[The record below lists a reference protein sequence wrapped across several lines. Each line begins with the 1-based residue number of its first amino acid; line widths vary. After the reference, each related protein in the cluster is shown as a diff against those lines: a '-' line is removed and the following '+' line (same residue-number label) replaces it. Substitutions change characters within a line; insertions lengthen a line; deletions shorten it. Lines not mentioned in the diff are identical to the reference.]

1 MKKIQDL
8 TAKHSIKWIL
18 ALVATILFFLVFSK
32 VSSHG
37 LPPGIILLGA
47 IDGTLYALVA
57 MGLVLLYR
65 SHRIINFA
73 QAQIGAMCVAL
84 AVTLVSGYHYNYFVA
99 FFFGIIAAAL
109 TGAIAHIVIEWRFSN
124 SPRMILTVATLGMA
138 QLLGALQIAIPYLVN
153 SNILIEQFTTPFSF
167 HFQIDNIRFGG
178 DAIFAIVLA
187 LICLALLWFFLERT
201 TTGTAIR
208 GAADSRERARLLG
221 IPVKRLSLYTWMIAA
236 VLSGIGAMASA
247 PTDMGNQPTLSA
259 IAGPV
264 VLLPPLAAAVIGQME
279 SLPITFYA
287 SVVIGIFQ
295 QGVFWSNPRSTSV
308 DVALFIAILIA
319 LLLLPPK
326 AQRSDI
332 LGIGSF
338 VNVRNSRPIP
348 KALANLGEVK
358 LITRFFPALLA
369 IIIILLPSL
378 AGQQVALPFAYA
390 AIYGLII
397 VSLVV
402 LSGWGGQ
409 ISLGQSGFA
418 GVGAATVGLLIVHL
432 HADLFVSLI
441 LAGLIGALFAVAIGI
456 PALRI
461 PGLFL
466 SVATLA
472 FAVPVDTYLLNA
484 TVFPSLN
491 PSFIPTPLIF
501 GRFNTASIVVTYIV
515 AAILLALLILG
526 VKNLRNSRIGRALIA
541 VRDNQATSQ
550 SQGIS
555 PTKIKLSAFALS
567 GALAGIA
574 GGLLLLLQQG
584 SSFSGF
590 DPELSFSIFIAAVIG
605 GLGSLTG
612 AILGAL
618 YLGLVDY
625 YVSGTIGIVLQG
637 ILILVVLMFLPEGL
651 GGIAASIKTFL
662 LTKIAKRHGID
673 LTKITAQDTAQLVSY
688 SPQPQSIDYE
698 TIMSAQ
704 NIDVYYGQVQILYNL
719 TLGVKPGEVLALLG
733 TNGAGKS
740 TLLRAFVGL
749 LEPKSGYI
757 KIGGIDS
764 KHLSVENRVREG
776 LVLMPGG
783 KGVFPSLTV
792 KENLELATWCHKGEK
807 EYIEHSKK
815 VIFELFPILQ
825 QRLNTEARMLS
836 GGEQQMLAI
845 SMAILSR
852 PRLLMIDEL
861 SLGLAPV
868 VVAQLLKV
876 VDMMKKQGLTL
887 VIVEQSLNVASAIAD
902 RAVFLERGE
911 IKFDGSIGE
920 LTTRSDLVRSVFL
933 RGFDPS
939 SLNIKTKKTTTNS
952 HSSSKEIFSALSV
965 SKRYGGVVAINE
977 VSLSIKEGGI
987 YGIIG
992 SNGAGKTTFLDL
1004 CSGFIK
1010 PDSGHIYF
1018 NGKEITN
1025 LSPHKRSY
1033 LGIARIF
1040 QHAGLFPSLT
1050 VFETIATAYEK
1061 FAFPKEPIANM
1072 FKFPEARKSEKLIAA
1087 KANELIKLLN
1097 LKTWQDM
1104 FISELSTGTR
1114 RVVELACVLAQE
1126 PKLILMDEPS
1136 SGLAQKECESLGS
1149 LLCEIR
1155 DLSGASLLIIEHDV
1169 PLIASIADELTCL
1182 HLGENIASGPPGE
1195 VINNP
1200 LVISSFLGVDQQAIS
1215 RSSGVIKTS
1224 LTLQN

>member
-1 MKKIQDL
+1 MKEIQNYFSKGYRRWVLAFIL
-8 TAKHSIKWIL
+8 T
-18 ALVATILFFLVFSK
+18 VLFFWIFSK
-32 VSSHG
+32 ISSHG

-47 IDGTLYALVA
+47 IDGVLYALVA

-99 FFFGIIAAAL
+99 FGLGIVAAAA
-109 TGAIAHIVIEWRFSN
+109 TGALAHLVIEWRFAN

-153 SNILIEQFTTPFSF
+153 SNILIEAFTTPFNF
-167 HFQIDNIRFGG
+167 HFEVSDIRFGG
-178 DAIFAIVLA
+178 DAIFAIVIGML
-187 LICLALLWFFLERT
+187 CLLLLWLFLERT
-201 TTGTAIR
+201 PTGTAIR
-208 GAADSRERARLLG
+208 ASADSRERARLLG
-221 IPVKRLSLYTWMIAA
+221 IPVRRLSLYTWVIAA

-264 VLLPPLAAAVIGQME
+264 VLLPPLAAAVIARME
-279 SLPITFYA
+279 SLPITFFA
-287 SVVIGIFQ
+287 SVAIGIFQ

-308 DVALFIAILIA
+308 DVALFVAILIA
-319 LLLLPPK
+319 LLVLPPK
-326 AQRSDI
+326 AQRSDL
-332 LGIGSF
+332 LGISSF
-338 VNVRNSRPIP
+338 VNVRNARPLP
-348 KALANLGEVK
+348 KLIKELPEVK
-358 LITRFFPALLA
+358 LLTKVLPVV
-369 IIIILLPSL
+369 IIAVLVVAPSI
-378 AGQQVALPFAYA
+378 AGQQAALPFAYV
-390 AIYGLII
+390 AIYGLIT

-418 GVGAATVGLLIVHL
+418 GVGAATVGLFITHLHWDLFLSLIVS
-432 HADLFVSLI
+432 AI
-441 LAGLIGALFAVAIGI
+441 IGACFAVAIGI

-501 GRFNTASIVVTYIV
+501 GRFNTSSVVVTYVVSSI
-515 AAILLALLILG
+515 LLILLTLG
-526 VKNLRNSRIGRALIA
+526 VRNLRNSRVGRALIA
-541 VRDNQATSQ
+541 VRDNEATAA

-555 PTKIKLSAFALS
+555 ATKVKLGAFALS

-590 DPELSFSIFIAAVIG
+590 DPELSFSLFIAAVIG

-612 AILGAL
+612 ALLGAL
-618 YLGLVDY
+618 YLGVVDY

-637 ILILVVLMFLPEGL
+637 ILILIVLMFLPEGL
-651 GGIAASIKTFL
+651 SGIVSTMKTYL
-662 LTKIAKRHGID
+662 LTKIGKRHNID
-673 LTKITAQDTAQLVSY
+673 LTKISAQLPTPAPLPTY
-688 SPQPQSIDYE
+688 KNQIDYE
-698 TIMSAQ
+698 TIMLASNVDA
-704 NIDVYYGQVQILYNL
+704 YYGQVQILFDI

-740 TLLRAFVGL
+740 TLLRVFAGL
-749 LEPKSGYI
+749 LEPKKGYV
-757 KIGGIDS
+757 KIGGVDS
-764 KHLSVENRVREG
+764 SKLSVEARVHEG
-776 LVLMPGG
+776 LVMVPGG

-792 KENLELATWCHKGEK
+792 RENLALATWCQKHDK
-807 EYIEHSKK
+807 EYISHAMTT
-815 VIFELFPILQ
+815 VFELFPVLEK
-825 QRLNTEARMLS
+825 RLSTEARMLS

-845 SMAILSR
+845 AMAILSR

-868 VVAQLLKV
+868 VVSKLLNV
-876 VDMMKKQGLTL
+876 IHSMKEQGLTIL
-887 VIVEQSLNVASAIAD
+887 IVEQSLNVASSIAD
-902 RAVFLERGE
+902 RAVFLERGQVRFE
-911 IKFDGSIGE
+911 GSIGE

-933 RGFDPS
+933 GSFDS
-939 SLNIKTKKTTTNS
+939 KTISPKPQTQSNHQEKPV
-952 HSSSKEIFSALSV
+952 IFETRSV
-965 SKRYGGVVAINE
+965 SKRFGGLAAIE
-977 VSLSIKEGGI
+977 DVTLKVKQGEIH
-987 YGIIG
+987 GIIG
-992 SNGAGKTTFLDL
+992 SNGAGKTTFLDI
-1004 CSGFIK
+1004 CSGFLK
-1010 PDSGHIYF
+1010 PNSGSVYF
-1018 NGKEITN
+1018 SGVNVTQ
-1025 LSPHKRSY
+1025 LSPDRRSK
-1033 LGIARIF
+1033 LGISRVF

-1050 VFETIATAYEK
+1050 VFETIATAYEN
-1061 FAFPKEPIANM
+1061 FIFPKEPIANM
-1072 FKFPEARKSEKLIAA
+1072 LKLPEARKAERFINQKVAQ
-1087 KANELIKLLN
+1087 LIKMLN
-1097 LKTWQDM
+1097 LTTWQDM

-1136 SGLAQKECESLGS
+1136 SGLAQKECESLGA
-1149 LLCEIR
+1149 LLTEIKEI
-1155 DLSGASLLIIEHDV
+1155 SGASLLIIEHDV

-1182 HLGENIASGPPGE
+1182 HLGQ
-1195 VINNP
+1195 
-1200 LVISSFLGVDQQAIS
+1200 VISNGSPQNVIEDPSVIDSFLGVDSQAIS
-1215 RSSGVIKTS
+1215 RSSGFVKTKTVHPDF
-1224 LTLQN
+1224 L